1 VTLSAGVRLGPYEV
15 DALLGAGGMGEVY
28 RAHDTRLG
36 RTVAVK
42 VLAASFAADP
52 ERRTRFEREARAIA
66 SLNHPHICTLHDVG
80 QQDGLDFIVMEY
92 VEGQSLADR
101 LREGALPLDELLSQ
115 GIQIARALQR
125 AHRQG
130 IVHRDL
136 KPGNVMLTKAGVKLL
151 DFGLAKLT
159 AERAGETNTLS
170 AQLTAAK
177 PLTREG
183 TYVGTLPYM
192 SPEQLDGKD
201 ADSRSD
207 IWSLG
212 TVLYEMATGKRA
224 FVGSSQA
231 GVVGAILGKEPP
243 SLATVQPLAP
253 AALERAVHTC
263 LAKDPDERWQDAGDV
278 ARELQWIRE
287 GGSHSVRPRRTG
299 RRWRTRMALALAAVT
314 VAASLAAWA
323 LIARG
328 LLRVGPPPPVPRFLM
343 VTMRHGIVA
352 SARFAPDGQGI
363 VYTASWE
370 GAPYELFQTRQ
381 GATEA
386 RSLGL
391 TRMRIL
397 AISAQ
402 GEMAVLRGEQNV
414 NRGFGVLTRA
424 PLSGGAPRDVAEDV
438 FEADWTPDGRE
449 LAAIRSGGGGK
460 RRVEFPLG
468 RTVHEAASGPFSLRV
483 SPDGLRVAFYDWSAT
498 GHDVVTVD
506 RAGRKAILSR
516 GWPQG
521 SIAGLD
527 WSPRGDEVVFSASR
541 GPDGPSLH
549 AVSLAGRERALV
561 GAPRFFQLHDVFAD
575 GRALVTTGPA
585 RGGMVCLPPG
595 QSAERELGWLD
606 FPVVAD
612 ISADGALVLFSEHRA
627 GGGTAGGSI
636 YVRRTDGSPAVR
648 LGEGRAAALS
658 HDGKWV
664 LAIRPGEPRWQL
676 LPTGAGTTRTLDAV
690 PADRLAS
697 GNWLPDGNGI
707 VFTAFRGATMQTY
720 IQEVATGAFRPI
732 GPQGARLIARSV
744 TPDGRFALAG
754 VGGNVRWFPLD
765 GGESQ
770 PIAWLGNA
778 NSNFLGWSAD
788 GATAFVARG
797 SGPRIEI
804 QRVDVRT
811 GRAQLWKTLAP
822 TDPVGIEQFGPAVV
836 AGGGRSYCYSYDR
849 QLSDLY
855 IVEGLDLAPRR
866 AR

>member
-1 VTLSAGVRLGPYEV
+1 MTLSAGVRLGPYEM

-28 RAHDTRLG
+28 RARDTRLG

-42 VLAASFAADP
+42 VLPASFAADP
-52 ERRTRFEREARAIA
+52 ERRIRFEREARAIA

-80 QQDGLDFIVMEY
+80 EQDGLYFIVMEY

-101 LREGALPLDELLSQ
+101 LLEGALPLGELLRH
-115 GIQIARALQR
+115 GTEIARALQR

-170 AQLTAAK
+170 AQRTAAK

-212 TVLYEMATGKRA
+212 TVLYEMAAGKRA
-224 FVGSSQA
+224 FVASSQA
-231 GVVGAILGKEPP
+231 GLVGAILGKEPP

-278 ARELQWIRE
+278 ARELHWILD
-287 GGSHSVRPRRTG
+287 GSSHSVRPRRAG
-299 RRWRTRMALALAAVT
+299 RKWRTPALALAAVT

-323 LIARG
+323 LIGQG
-328 LLRVGPPPPVPRFLM
+328 LLRVGPPPPVPRFLT

-370 GAPYELFQTRQ
+370 GAPYELFQTRL

-386 RSLGL
+386 RPLGL
-391 TRMRIL
+391 TRMRLL

-402 GEMAVLRGEQNV
+402 GEMALLRGAQNV
-414 NRGFGVLTRA
+414 SRGLGVLTRA
-424 PLSGGAPRDVAEDV
+424 PLSGGAPRDVEEDV

-449 LAAIRSGGGGK
+449 LAAIRSSGGGK

-468 RTVHEAASGPFSLRV
+468 NTVHEAASGPFSLRV
-483 SPDGLRVAFYDWSAT
+483 SPDGLRVAFYDLSAT

-506 RAGRKAILSR
+506 RSGRKAILSR
-516 GWPQG
+516 GWMQG
-521 SIAGLD
+521 GIAGLD

-549 AVSLAGRERALV
+549 AVSMAGRERALV
-561 GAPRFFQLHDVFAD
+561 SAPRFVELQEVFTD

-585 RGGMVCLPPG
+585 RGGMACLPPG

-612 ISADGALVLFSEHRA
+612 ISADGALVLFSEQRA

-658 HDGKWV
+658 HDGKWA
-664 LAIRPGEPRWQL
+664 LASRPSDPRWQL
-676 LPTGAGTTRTLDAV
+676 LPTGAGMTRTLQAV

-697 GNWLPDGNGI
+697 GSWLPDGNGI
-707 VFTAFRGATMQTY
+707 VFTGFRGATVQIY
-720 IQEVATGAFRPI
+720 VQEVATGAFRPV
-732 GPQGARLIARSV
+732 GPQGARLIAHSV

-754 VGGNVRWFPLD
+754 MGSNVRMFPLD

-770 PIAWLGNA
+770 SIAWIGDA
-778 NSNFLGWSAD
+778 EFLGWSAD
-788 GATAFVARG
+788 GAAAFVARR
-797 SGPRIEI
+797 SGPRMEI

-811 GRAQLWKTLAP
+811 GRAQPWKTLAP
-822 TDPVGIEQFGPAVV
+822 TDPVGIEQLGFAVV

-849 QLSDLY
+849 QLRDLY
-855 IVEGLDLAPRR
+855 MLEGLDLAPRR